1 MRASRTLSREYR
13 FWYRSMEI
21 TDPNYEANFLLAS
34 LCKRWTKRA
43 LKQFAT
49 LLPMV
54 SISRRKISQYGFAA
68 AAKEIPIGGCFEG
81 ISWEAGA
88 HSLP

>member
-1 MRASRTLSREYR
+1 
-13 FWYRSMEI
+13 
-21 TDPNYEANFLLAS
+21 
-34 LCKRWTKRA
+34 
-43 LKQFAT
+43 
-49 LLPMV
+49 MV